1 MSLTTV
7 PTPALVLDRGRLE
20 QNCAAMSQ
28 RAAAAGVALR
38 PHLKTAKSIEVARLA
53 TAGHPGGVTV
63 STLAEAAYFAERGVR
78 DLTYAVCI
86 TPDKLDRVA
95 ALEQAG
101 ARIGLITDDPGVAAA
116 VADRAR
122 ALGARFRLLVEID
135 SGEHRTGVP
144 AGDHEA
150 IVAVARA
157 IDAAPE
163 LELGG
168 VLTHGGHSYFCDS
181 VAAIEAVAE
190 EERRAVVDAAAALR
204 AAGLPCPTVSAG
216 STPTAVHGR
225 RWDGVTEL
233 RPGVYTFFD
242 LAQLGRGCC
251 EASDLALSVL
261 ATVIGHQRGAGRLL
275 LDAGALAL
283 SKDTSAAARLP
294 DAGYGWVCDLD
305 GERLA
310 DLRVAGV
317 DQEHGYVEGAIPFD
331 RLPVGTRVRVL
342 PNHACLT
349 AACHDRY
356 QVLHGTE
363 VMATWDRCR
372 GW

>member
-1 MSLTTV
+1 M
-7 PTPALVLDRGRLE
+7 RLE
-20 QNCAAMSQ
+20 QISTPAMLLDRARLERNCAAMSE

-63 STLAEAAYFAERGVR
+63 STLAEAAYFAESGIA

-95 ALEQAG
+95 ALQQRG
-101 ARIGLITDDPGVAAA
+101 ARLGLITDDAGVAAA
-116 VADRAR
+116 VAGRAR
-122 ALGARFRLLVEID
+122 ALGARFRLLVELD

-144 AGDHEA
+144 AGDHDA
-150 IVAVARA
+150 VVAVARA
-157 IDAAPE
+157 IHQAPE

-251 EASDLALSVL
+251 EAGDLALSVL
-261 ATVIGHQRGAGRLL
+261 ATVIGHQRRAGRLL

-283 SKDTSAAARLP
+283 SKDTSAAALLP
-294 DAGYGWVCDLD
+294 DTGYGWVCDLA
-305 GERLA
+305 GERIA
-310 DLRVAGV
+310 DLRVASV
-317 DQEHGYVEGAIPFD
+317 DQEHGYVEGRIPWGE
-331 RLPVGTRVRVL
+331 LPVGTRVRVL
-342 PNHACLT
+342 PNHACIT

-356 QVLHGTE
+356 QVIDGGA
-363 VMATWDRCR
+363 VVATWDRCR